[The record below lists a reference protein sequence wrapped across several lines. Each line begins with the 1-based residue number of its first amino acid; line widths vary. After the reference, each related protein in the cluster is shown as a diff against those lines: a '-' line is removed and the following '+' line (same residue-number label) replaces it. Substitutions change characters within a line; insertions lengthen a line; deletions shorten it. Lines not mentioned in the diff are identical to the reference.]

1 MTCVTGAGHPPAG
14 ASHHGPVMFLA
25 LREIRRSL
33 VRFALLARRL
43 RAAVPRALPARA
55 LQNVLVL
62 SLAVAIRHLSEPTIV
77 TAP

>member
-14 ASHHGPVMFLA
+14 ASHHGPVMLLA

-43 RAAVPRALPARA
+43 QAAVPRALPTRA

-62 SLAVAIRHLSEPTIV
+62 PVPSATCRNPRS
-77 TAP
+77 